1 MELRLLRI
9 DKCSTISMPSAAV
22 SLCISLLVAS
32 VLKRPLD
39 FLTIMM
45 WGFLAL
51 SLCHWWLGG
60 SSRHHPSL
68 NRFGCYQC
76 YQCYLLRS
84 FHAIS
89 FMLQFLLLV
98 VSVSPLLVH
107 FHLQCICQVQRIAA
121 PQASVAATASSCL
134 TWASP
139 FGTSIYTSN
148 IVWVKNRWGRGKNLC
163 TKRST

>member
-1 MELRLLRI
+1 MNSAIFNFLLSRFFSKFWMELRLLRI

-32 VLKRPLD
+32 VLKRPPD
-39 FLTIMM
+39 FFTIMM

-51 SLCHWWLGG
+51 SLRHWWLGG

-68 NRFGCYQC
+68 NRFGC

-98 VSVSPLLVH
+98 VSLSPLLVH
-107 FHLQCICQVQRIAA
+107 FHLQCICQVQRIAT
-121 PQASVAATASSCL
+121 PQASVAATASSWL
-134 TWASP
+134 EHLHSVRR
-139 FGTSIYTSN
+139 SIFVQHS
-148 IVWVKNRWGRGKNLC
+148 L
-163 TKRST
+163 S